1 MSPRSADKGWRNF
14 SRKEPGNTSM
24 NTIRFDLFVLNANQ
38 TGSFYISCTRGNLF
52 LWVTTTI

>member
-38 TGSFYISCTRGNLF
+38 TGSFYISCIRGNLF
-52 LWVTTTI
+52 L